1 MISST
6 EARVRLR
13 KPDRVQVTM
22 RVECDDDLIPEGHSA
37 RTIWSVIEKL
47 DLRAFHEPIKAR
59 DGVCGRDAT
68 DPRLLASL
76 WLYAATRGVG
86 SARELARLCVESRP
100 YRWLCGGVTLNHHS
114 LSDFRV
120 GHAAALD
127 ELFTQVLA
135 ALVEQGLVKIR
146 RISQDGTR
154 IRASAGTGSFRRGP
168 RLETLL
174 EQAGRHMAELRS
186 LLDDPEKSAGLSA
199 KKKAARTRA
208 AAGRQKRIQ
217 AALEVLPKLAAQQ
230 QAALKQAGNGK
241 YAQNRRKNLPRV
253 STTDPEA
260 RVMKMPDGG
269 YAPAVNVQL
278 ATDTNS
284 RVIVG
289 VAVCNAGSD
298 KRQAEPMR
306 QQVEDRTGL
315 KVQEHLI
322 DGGFL
327 VLEEIDRAARDGVLL
342 FVPPPA
348 PHDPARAGQEYQPKP
363 SDSAAQAQWR
373 QRMAGEEA
381 KTIYKER
388 AATSETVNADLK
400 QHRGLVQLTVRG
412 LAKAQ
417 CVAIWCALAYNLM
430 HFGAALLR

>member
-154 IRASAGTGSFRRGP
+154 IRASAGASSFRRGP

-174 EQAGRHMAELRS
+174 EQAGRHLAEL
-186 LLDDPEKSAGLSA
+186 
-199 KKKAARTRA
+199 
-208 AAGRQKRIQ
+208 
-217 AALEVLPKLAAQQ
+217 
-230 QAALKQAGNGK
+230 
-241 YAQNRRKNLPRV
+241 
-253 STTDPEA
+253 
-260 RVMKMPDGG
+260 
-269 YAPAVNVQL
+269 
-278 ATDTNS
+278 
-284 RVIVG
+284 
-289 VAVCNAGSD
+289 
-298 KRQAEPMR
+298 
-306 QQVEDRTGL
+306 
-315 KVQEHLI
+315 
-322 DGGFL
+322 
-327 VLEEIDRAARDGVLL
+327 
-342 FVPPPA
+342 
-348 PHDPARAGQEYQPKP
+348 
-363 SDSAAQAQWR
+363 
-373 QRMAGEEA
+373 
-381 KTIYKER
+381 
-388 AATSETVNADLK
+388 
-400 QHRGLVQLTVRG
+400 
-412 LAKAQ
+412 
-417 CVAIWCALAYNLM
+417 
-430 HFGAALLR
+430 

>member
-1 MISST
+1 MACLFSYMGDGFARRGRLAGLFMFGRAFCDWCLSRRLTSTSSEPVNFCALFPLQSFIKSTMISST

-13 KPDRVQVTM
+13 KPDRAQVTM

-68 DPRLLASL
+68 DPRLLVSL

-135 ALVEQGLVKIR
+135 ALVQQGLVKVR

-154 IRASAGTGSFRRGP
+154 VRAGAGASSFRRGP
-168 RLETLL
+168 RLEALL
-174 EQAGRHMAELRS
+174 EQAGRHVAELRS

-208 AAGRQKRIQ
+208 AAGRQKRIE

-241 YAQNRRKNLPRV
+241 YAQ
-253 STTDPEA
+253 
-260 RVMKMPDGG
+260 
-269 YAPAVNVQL
+269 
-278 ATDTNS
+278 
-284 RVIVG
+284 
-289 VAVCNAGSD
+289 
-298 KRQAEPMR
+298 
-306 QQVEDRTGL
+306 
-315 KVQEHLI
+315 
-322 DGGFL
+322 
-327 VLEEIDRAARDGVLL
+327 
-342 FVPPPA
+342 
-348 PHDPARAGQEYQPKP
+348 EYQPKP
-363 SDSAAQAQWR
+363 SDTTAQAQWR